1 MPRYFSDEQIAE
13 LAVSYE
19 DMSRKF
25 RELQERICAEKKF
38 ETSRGAEFAKHGL
51 LRRLDT
57 LVRAI
62 DQVFDLLPPEQR
74 RHTPVSKIGGTNL
87 KIRLGIQ
94 WNVTQWWDTISH

>member
-19 DMSRKF
+19 DISRKF
-25 RELQERICAEKKF
+25 RELQERICAQKF

-62 DQVFDLLPPEQR
+62 DQVPTAHIP
-74 RHTPVSKIGGTNL
+74 N
-87 KIRLGIQ
+87 IRP
-94 WNVTQWWDTISH
+94 DEISIN